1 MKCYSYLYSIE
12 KEIMMIIRIQRL
24 RETGNWTQFS
34 TCINP
39 SDSILNHTM
48 KTIAKQKMNGYTNTV
63 RAINDSGML
72 VNILQG

>member
-1 MKCYSYLYSIE
+1 
-12 KEIMMIIRIQRL
+12 MMIIRIQRL

-34 TCINP
+34 TCFNP

-72 VNILQG
+72 VNIIQG

>member
-1 MKCYSYLYSIE
+1 MK
-12 KEIMMIIRIQRL
+12 KEMMMIVRIQRL
-24 RETGNWTQFS
+24 RDTGNWTQFS

-63 RAINDSGML
+63 RAVDDSGML
-72 VNILQG
+72 VNILHG